1 MTTSSQTFDFV
12 VIGSGFGGSVS
23 AMRLTEKGYRVLVLE
38 RGKRFRDEDFA
49 RTSWD
54 LRRYV
59 WMPLARCFGIL
70 QISPFKDVIVL
81 HGSGVG
87 GGSLGYANVLE
98 VPTDELF
105 SSPAWHHLAD
115 WKTILM
121 PHYQTARRMLGVAPN
136 PKLWPADFVLKQIAK
151 ELAQEHTFRPT
162 TVGEVEIEVGTRVP
176 AWRLAPPIADFGTV
190 FWEVFTPRAKRKLFG
205 SEARNRKGDW
215 DVQLYPTSPE
225 TIWANLDL
233 AERYDASRPIGIY

>member
-105 SSPAWHHLAD
+105 SSPAWHH
-115 WKTILM
+115 
-121 PHYQTARRMLGVAPN
+121 ARWAIRLPIVPLETNREASLPSNAAAFSCKALTVA
-136 PKLWPADFVLKQIAK
+136 
-151 ELAQEHTFRPT
+151 
-162 TVGEVEIEVGTRVP
+162 
-176 AWRLAPPIADFGTV
+176 
-190 FWEVFTPRAKRKLFG
+190 
-205 SEARNRKGDW
+205 S
-215 DVQLYPTSPE
+215 SP
-225 TIWANLDL
+225 
-233 AERYDASRPIGIY
+233 